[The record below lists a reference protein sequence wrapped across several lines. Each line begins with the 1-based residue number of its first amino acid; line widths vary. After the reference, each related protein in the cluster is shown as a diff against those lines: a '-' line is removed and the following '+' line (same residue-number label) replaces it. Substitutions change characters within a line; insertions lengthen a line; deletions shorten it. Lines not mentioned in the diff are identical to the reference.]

1 MNPSYNG
8 SWRHAQRR
16 HVHQPFVQI
25 GTMSGHVLEACPMTD
40 RFFFPEWACGPLVW
54 NKYGGTY
61 AHAGNNKKG
70 PGLESLNALQHP
82 GRSCERN
89 GDTPQAQSG
98 TTRDG
103 TRTHNLLL
111 RGEAPYPLGHTSG
124 CALVLPTA
132 LHANTMLW
140 LPSLADKPIPD

>member
-1 MNPSYNG
+1 
-8 SWRHAQRR
+8 
-16 HVHQPFVQI
+16 
-25 GTMSGHVLEACPMTD
+25 MTD
-40 RFFFPEWACGPLVW
+40 RFFFRSG
-54 NKYGGTY
+54 
-61 AHAGNNKKG
+61 HAGLWYGTSMVVRMRMQAPTKG

-111 RGEAPYPLGHTSG
+111 RGEAPYPLGHTSNSHIFEQQV
-124 CALVLPTA
+124 CLFVRKL
-132 LHANTMLW
+132 
-140 LPSLADKPIPD
+140 S

>member
-1 MNPSYNG
+1 MLMQAP
-8 SWRHAQRR
+8 
-16 HVHQPFVQI
+16 
-25 GTMSGHVLEACPMTD
+25 T
-40 RFFFPEWACGPLVW
+40 
-54 NKYGGTY
+54 
-61 AHAGNNKKG
+61 KG

-111 RGEAPYPLGHTSG
+111 RREAPYPLGHTSNSHIFDEQIFLFVG
-124 CALVLPTA
+124 EL
-132 LHANTMLW
+132 
-140 LPSLADKPIPD
+140 S

>member
-1 MNPSYNG
+1 
-8 SWRHAQRR
+8 
-16 HVHQPFVQI
+16 
-25 GTMSGHVLEACPMTD
+25 MTD
-40 RFFFPEWACGPLVW
+40 RFIFFRSG
-54 NKYGGTY
+54 
-61 AHAGNNKKG
+61 HAGLWYGTSMVVRMRMQAPTKG

-111 RGEAPYPLGHTSG
+111 MGGAAVSIRPHEQQSHL
-124 CALVLPTA
+124 
-132 LHANTMLW
+132 
-140 LPSLADKPIPD
+140 